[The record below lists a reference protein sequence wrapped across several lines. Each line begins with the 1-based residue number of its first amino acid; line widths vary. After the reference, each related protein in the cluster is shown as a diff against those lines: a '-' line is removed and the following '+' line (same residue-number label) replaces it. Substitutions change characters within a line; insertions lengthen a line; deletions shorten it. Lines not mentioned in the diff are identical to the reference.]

1 MYVIAIPWFWGY
13 EKVMAGMPTV
23 VAVEVV
29 FALTE
34 DFFWCDQA
42 ADIRHTYSPWGSVM
56 QYPPRLKQLEE
67 PVPHLMGSHCRISDR
82 VGPLDT
88 AKAARLR
95 PAFDRRAQARP
106 SASIFPGRSIRSH
119 RRYLTDEFEK
129 RLSRNAL

>member
-13 EKVMAGMPTV
+13 EKVMAGMLTV

-67 PVPHLMGSHCRISDR
+67 PVPHLMFMR
-82 VGPLDT
+82 DT
-88 AKAARLR
+88 PEPETALYW
-95 PAFDRRAQARP
+95 PVARP
-106 SASIFPGRSIRSH
+106 RSPK
-119 RRYLTDEFEK
+119 Y
-129 RLSRNAL
+129 